1 MYTECEGEINEEE
14 LLYEQYERTSD
25 IQLPLV
31 MNLLLL
37 AI

>member
-1 MYTECEGEINEEE
+1 MYTECESEINKEE

-25 IQLPLV
+25 IQPPLV
-31 MNLLLL
+31 MNLLFL